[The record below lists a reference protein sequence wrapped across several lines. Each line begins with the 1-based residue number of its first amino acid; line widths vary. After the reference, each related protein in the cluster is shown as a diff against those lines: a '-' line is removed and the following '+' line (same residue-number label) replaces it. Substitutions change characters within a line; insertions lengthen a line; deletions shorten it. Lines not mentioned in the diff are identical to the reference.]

1 MADDELALPAGLAA
15 RLAGAAPP
23 REVTGAYTAEWTMEE
38 LREGA
43 QLIADRID
51 ELAGA

>member
-1 MADDELALPAGLAA
+1 MNWRCPPVRAA
-15 RLAGAAPP
+15 RLAGAASP
-23 REVTGAYTAEWTMEE
+23 REVTGAHTPEWTMEE